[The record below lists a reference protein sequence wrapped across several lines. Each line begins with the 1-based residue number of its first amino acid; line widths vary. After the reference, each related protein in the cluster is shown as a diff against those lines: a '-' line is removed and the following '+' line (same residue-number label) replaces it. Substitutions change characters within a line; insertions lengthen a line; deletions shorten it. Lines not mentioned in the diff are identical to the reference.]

1 MRKFVGS
8 LSIWHW
14 LIVCVVVL
22 IVFGGGKR
30 LSSTMGDLGR
40 GLKIFRKEVIE
51 IGSDDHPVSIENK
64 RMPLDRHSEQV
75 VPPFLKEAKKDS
87 L

>member
-1 MRKFVGS
+1 MGS

-14 LIVCVVVL
+14 LIVCVLVL

-51 IGSDDHPVSIENK
+51 IGSDDHPVSIESK
-64 RMPLDRHSEQV
+64 RMPLDTHSEQV
-75 VPPFLKEAKKDS
+75 VPLSLKES
-87 L
+87 ENTSI

>member
-1 MRKFVGS
+1 MGS

-30 LSSTMGDLGR
+30 LSVNMGDLGKC
-40 GLKIFRKEVIE
+40 LKIFRKEI
-51 IGSDDHPVSIENK
+51 IDTGSDDHPVSIENK
-64 RMPLDRHSEQV
+64 HMPLDMHSEQV
-75 VPPFLKEAKKDS
+75 VSLSLKKRKKA
-87 L
+87 LI

>member
-1 MRKFVGS
+1 MGS

-51 IGSDDHPVSIENK
+51 IGSDDHPVSIESK
-64 RMPLDRHSEQV
+64 RMPLDTHSEQV
-75 VPPFLKEAKKDS
+75 VPLSLKES
-87 L
+87 ENTSI